1 METRASYLIVGL
13 FVIAGMVG
21 MLAAAIWIT
30 GTRSDQSTAL
40 YDIYFEGS
48 VTGLRTGN
56 PVQYRGIPVGAVA
69 SMRID
74 PENVER
80 VLVTIEITAGTPVKA
95 DTEAMLAMQGITG
108 VAFIQLTGGTQ
119 AASALTAAA
128 GQTRPVIAS
137 RPSQI
142 SELLEAAPELMRR
155 AIGVI
160 DQAERLLG
168 PENQARISASLD
180 NIEALTG
187 TLAKS
192 SDDIETILSEG
203 ASMMA
208 ELNAATGRANRML
221 ADMEGSAKGMGDDT
235 REVLAETSVAI
246 RQLGQASGQLARFFK
261 QNGPALDDFGS
272 AGLYEFS
279 QLLAESRVL
288 VGALNRLTSEFE
300 RDPARFLFGD
310 QQQGVEVE

>member
-21 MLAAAIWIT
+21 MLAAAMWIT
-30 GTRSDQSTAL
+30 GTRSDRSTVL
-40 YDIYFEGS
+40 YDIYFDGS
-48 VTGLRTGN
+48 VAGLRTGN

-95 DTEAMLAMQGITG
+95 DTEAMLASQGITG
-108 VAFIQLTGGTQ
+108 IAFVQLSGGTQ
-119 AASALTAAA
+119 AAPALAAA
-128 GQTRPVIAS
+128 PGQARPVIAS

-142 SELLEAAPELMRR
+142 TELLEAAPELMRR
-155 AIGVI
+155 AIGMI
-160 DQAERLLG
+160 EQAERILG

-187 TLAKS
+187 TLARS
-192 SDDIETILSEG
+192 SGDIEAILSEG
-203 ASMMA
+203 AAMMV

-221 ADMEGSAKGMGDDT
+221 ADMEGSATGIGDDT
-235 REVLAETSVAI
+235 RKVLADTKVAI
-246 RQLGQASGQLARFFK
+246 RQLGQASSQMARFFK
-261 QNGPALDDFGS
+261 RNGPALDDFGS
-272 AGLYEFS
+272 TGLYEFS

-288 VGALNRLTSEFE
+288 VGALNRLTSDFE

>member
-13 FVIAGMVG
+13 FVIIGMVG
-21 MLAAAIWIT
+21 MLAVAIWIT
-30 GTRSDQSTAL
+30 GTRSDQSTVL

-48 VTGLRTGN
+48 VAGLRTGN

-74 PENVER
+74 PDNVER
-80 VLVTIEITAGTPVKA
+80 VLVTIEITAGTPIKA
-95 DTEAMLAMQGITG
+95 DTEATLAMQGITG
-108 VAFIQLTGGTQ
+108 IAFIQLSGGTQ
-119 AASALTAAA
+119 AAADLVAV
-128 GQTRPVIAS
+128 GQARPVIAS

-142 SELLEAAPELMRR
+142 SELLEAAPELLRR

-160 DQAERLLG
+160 EQAEQILG
-168 PENQARISASLD
+168 PENQARIAASLD
-180 NIEALTG
+180 NIETLTG
-187 TLAKS
+187 ALADS
-192 SDDIETILSEG
+192 SGDIKTILSEG
-203 ASMMA
+203 AAMMA

-235 REVLAETSVAI
+235 RKVLAETRTAV
-246 RQLGQASGQLARFFK
+246 RQLGEASSQLARFFRD
-261 QNGPALDDFGS
+261 NGPALNDFGS
-272 AGLYEFS
+272 TGLYEFS

-288 VGALNRLTSEFE
+288 VTALNRLTSEFE